1 MTKHTV
7 RCLGCGASFKQLS
20 VRHLQ
25 EHGLD
30 GKAYR
35 LKYGIPRVQ
44 SLAAKAITLRR
55 KEHVQRSRPWEK
67 APMFLKA
74 QEEKR
79 EKAAVAQRK
88 KTARAKA

>member
-1 MTKHTV
+1 M
-7 RCLGCGASFKQLS
+7 
-20 VRHLQ
+20 LQ
-25 EHGLD
+25 YTTNPRNFNEVETAENFNQT

-55 KEHVQRSRPWEK
+55 KEHVQRSIPWEK